1 MYHLR
6 DPELA
11 HQVFAEVLQPYLADT
26 AKARFLLS
34 DGKYIRSREATK
46 LLHMRNGFAFN
57 AQEFLIGV
65 AEGRDNLQSV
75 PAAERP
81 FRAAGIVAAIS
92 KSV

>member
-1 MYHLR
+1 
-6 DPELA
+6 
-11 HQVFAEVLQPYLADT
+11 LADT
-26 AKARFLLS
+26 AKTRFLLS

-65 AEGRDNLQSV
+65 AEGRDSLQSV
-75 PAAERP
+75 PPAERP
-81 FRAAGIVAAIS
+81 FKPAGIAPAAS

>member
-1 MYHLR
+1 
-6 DPELA
+6 
-11 HQVFAEVLQPYLADT
+11 
-26 AKARFLLS
+26 
-34 DGKYIRSREATK
+34 
-46 LLHMRNGFAFN
+46 MRNGFAFN

-81 FRAAGIVAAIS
+81 FRAAGIVAAVS